1 MINPLIMLLSV
12 LTFAFASGS
21 LAVHMELTVIPS
33 IIVGLIMG
41 YIGVIVGLKINNLN
55 KEDKTNAKSRDW

>member
-1 MINPLIMLLSV
+1 MINPFIMLLSV

-21 LAVHMELTVIPS
+21 LAVQMELTVIPS

-41 YIGVIVGLKINNLN
+41 YIGAIVGLKIKNLN
-55 KEDKTNAKSRDW
+55 EEDKKNAKSRDW